1 MLSGAMVL
9 VVSFGSL
16 VAIWILVLVG
26 SRPFGSPP
34 EH

>member
-1 MLSGAMVL
+1 MLSGINVL
-9 VVSFGSL
+9 FGSVGAL